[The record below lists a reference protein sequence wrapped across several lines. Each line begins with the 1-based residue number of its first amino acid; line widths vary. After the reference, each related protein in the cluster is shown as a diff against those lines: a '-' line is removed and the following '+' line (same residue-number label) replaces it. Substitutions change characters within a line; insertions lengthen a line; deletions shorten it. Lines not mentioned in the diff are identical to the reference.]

1 MTVTLEL
8 DRATKSFG
16 SVHALVDGSIL
27 LRGGEVHALLGENG
41 AGKSTL
47 VKILAGVYQP
57 DGGELRID
65 GEPTVLAGTAAS
77 RSAGISVI
85 YQEPTLFP
93 DLSVAENIFMGR
105 QPLSWGRHIDRGAMN
120 AAATKVFERLGVALD
135 PTRPARGLSVADQ
148 QIVEIA
154 KAISFDARVIVMDEP
169 TAALTAIEVERLFT
183 VVRTLRAEG
192 AAVLFISHRLEEVF
206 ANCQRVTIM
215 RDGRFVRTDPIEDL
229 DIDTV
234 IRSMVGRDLDTL
246 FPKTDTTP
254 GEVVLS
260 VEHLSRR
267 GEFNDV
273 SFTVRRGEIVAL
285 AGLVGAG
292 RSEIARAIFGID
304 RYDAGRVEIDG
315 NPLPSASPIA
325 AMRAGVGFVPED
337 RRQQGLVMEMSID
350 HNVALAS
357 LRRLQHLGLLAQ
369 LFALPGRR
377 RHVDRLRRVRRL
389 RSRSGG
395 HGCQRRQRSL
405 AGRHGPLL
413 RRSRRSAGR
422 HRVPTRPRGLPPRLR
437 RRTDPPERTPDER
450 HPAREGFTPH
460 ADHRAAV
467 VGVRQLRHPLQGV
480 RPARGPHDPYEK
492 IADAAEVHRVTGVAP
507 RVSLH
512 IPWDRVDDYGH
523 LAKHAVDH
531 GLRVGAINTNVFQD
545 DDYKL
550 GSVTNPDPRI
560 RRKATD
566 HLLACVDVMDA
577 TGSSDLKLWFSDGT
591 NYPGQDDLV
600 TRQERLADALAEVYD
615 RLGDA
620 QRFLLE
626 YKFFEPAF
634 YATDVPDWGT
644 SYMHCAALGPK
655 AMVVVDTGHH
665 APARTSSS
673 SWRCCCGPASSAAS
687 TSTPASTPTTT

>member
-1 MTVTLEL
+1 MSVTLEL
-8 DRATKSFG
+8 DRATKAFG

-57 DGGELRID
+57 DSGELRID

-105 QPLSWGRHIDRGAMN
+105 QPLNWGRHIDRGAMN
-120 AAATKVFERLGVALD
+120 AAATEVFERLGVALD

-246 FPKTDTTP
+246 FPKTDTAP

-304 RYDAGRVEIDG
+304 RYDAGRV
-315 NPLPSASPIA
+315 
-325 AMRAGVGFVPED
+325 RD
-337 RRQQGLVMEMSID
+337 RRQ
-350 HNVALAS
+350 
-357 LRRLQHLGLLAQ
+357 
-369 LFALPGRR
+369 
-377 RHVDRLRRVRRL
+377 
-389 RSRSGG
+389 
-395 HGCQRRQRSL
+395 
-405 AGRHGPLL
+405 
-413 RRSRRSAGR
+413 
-422 HRVPTRPRGLPPRLR
+422 
-437 RRTDPPERTPDER
+437 
-450 HPAREGFTPH
+450 PA
-460 ADHRAAV
+460 A
-467 VGVRQLRHPLQGV
+467 
-480 RPARGPHDPYEK
+480 
-492 IADAAEVHRVTGVAP
+492 
-507 RVSLH
+507 
-512 IPWDRVDDYGH
+512 
-523 LAKHAVDH
+523 
-531 GLRVGAINTNVFQD
+531 
-545 DDYKL
+545 
-550 GSVTNPDPRI
+550 
-560 RRKATD
+560 
-566 HLLACVDVMDA
+566 
-577 TGSSDLKLWFSDGT
+577 
-591 NYPGQDDLV
+591 
-600 TRQERLADALAEVYD
+600 ERLADRRHARRCGLRA
-615 RLGDA
+615 R
-620 QRFLLE
+620 
-626 YKFFEPAF
+626 
-634 YATDVPDWGT
+634 
-644 SYMHCAALGPK
+644 GPS
-655 AMVVVDTGHH
+655 
-665 APARTSSS
+665 PARPRHGDEHRPQRGPGVVADDSSTWVCCGAPPSASSPPSGPAVCSSS
-673 SWRCCCGPASSAAS
+673 SPRS
-687 TSTPASTPTTT
+687 PTTCRRSPVATSRRSCSASGSPVTPSC